1 MTDHLTKVA
10 QDLQFAMG
18 LTPDEESLVHKRT
31 ESAAKLRHLP
41 PELAYALTGDLPL
54 TNSPGANVEL
64 QKALEMTKDPSRSK
78 LTGLAYGLPA
88 AAAGALLANLV
99 SGGDTAATLGGAA
112 VAGGGVGYMA
122 HRGEQAK
129 QQRMGGNLARLRGQ
143 YDQARSFAVQQAMQ
157 AMEQQTMADE
167 LERALGSLQQQ
178 QGRGGQR
185 YLPMPKAADIQMS
198 VGPFFDASDPKR
210 GKVPTKSL
218 PPDPV
223 ETEDPNRGY
232 AGEKYG
238 EMFGELPI
246 LEITPEMRQS
256 IHDIAYGMRKQAN
269 PGIDLKELSPE
280 QAQALWAQMEQQREG
295 FFDPMDEPIQSMDQ
309 LKDIAKRMGHIE
321 EVGARS
327 GAARALLGGAAP
339 IAAGAGIG
347 ALAGSQLADRPG
359 LGALLGMLTG
369 LPFAVP
375 AARAAAGTVGG
386 RTEKRNLE
394 GALAVIRRMQGKE
407 AQAMPGGK
415 GSGNGMGVT
424 GAPTPP
430 KMDNMGV
437 GAPRQTAPAGTGLV
451 DTPKPATTPPGMT
464 RAVIGNQPKPKN
476 TVLNPTSNVAAGVV
490 PPQPPKFSGM

>member
-18 LTPDEESLVHKRT
+18 LSPDEESLVHRRT
-31 ESAAKLRHLP
+31 ESASKLRHLP

-64 QKALEMTKDPSRSK
+64 QKALEMAKDPSRSK
-78 LTGLAYGLPA
+78 LMGMAYGLPA
-88 AAAGALLANLV
+88 AAAGALLGNLV
-99 SGGDTAATLGGAA
+99 SGGDMAATLGGAG
-112 VAGGGVGYMA
+112 VAGAGVGYMA

-157 AMEQQTMADE
+157 AVEQQAMADE
-167 LERALGSLQQQ
+167 LEKALGTLQQR
-178 QGRGGQR
+178 QGQGGQR
-185 YLPMPKAADIQMS
+185 YLPLPKEADIQMS
-198 VGPFFDASDPKR
+198 AGPFFDASDPKR
-210 GKVPTKSL
+210 GKSPMKPL

-238 EMFGELPI
+238 S
-246 LEITPEMRQS
+246 LEITSEMRAS
-256 IHDIAYGMRKQAN
+256 IHEVLVGMRKEAD
-269 PGIDLKELSPE
+269 PLSQLQNLTPE
-280 QAQALWAQMEQQREG
+280 QAREVWAGMEQQREG
-295 FFDPMDEPIQSMDQ
+295 FFDPMDEPIQSMEQ

-327 GAARALLGGAAP
+327 GAARAFLGGAAP
-339 IAAGAGIG
+339 LAAGAGIG
-347 ALAGSQLADRPG
+347 AIAGSQLADRPG
-359 LGALLGMLTG
+359 LGALLGLLTG

-375 AARAAAGTVGG
+375 AARAAAGTVGKG
-386 RTEKRNLE
+386 TEKRNLE
-394 GALAVIRRMQGKE
+394 GALAVIQRMQGKE
-407 AQAMPGGK
+407 AQSMPGGT
-415 GSGNGMGVT
+415 GNGMGVT

-437 GAPRQTAPAGTGLV
+437 GAPRQTAPAGTGLSAP
-451 DTPKPATTPPGMT
+451 PKPATNMPGMT
-464 RAVIGNQPKPKN
+464 RSVISNQPKPKN
-476 TVLNPTSNVAAGVV
+476 TVLNPTSNIAAGVM
-490 PPQPPKFSGM
+490 PPQAPKFSG

>member
-10 QDLQFAMG
+10 QDLQFATG
-18 LTPDEESLVHKRT
+18 LTPDEESLVHRRT

-54 TNSPGANVEL
+54 TTSPGANVEL
-64 QKALEMTKDPSRSK
+64 QKALEMAKDPSRSK
-78 LTGLAYGLPA
+78 LTGMAYGLPA
-88 AAAGALLANLV
+88 AALGALLGNLV
-99 SGGDTAATLGGAA
+99 SGGDTAATLAGAG

-143 YDQARSFAVQQAMQ
+143 YDQSRSMAVQQAMQ

-167 LERALGSLQQQ
+167 LERALGSLQQR
-178 QGRGGQR
+178 QGQGGQR

-198 VGPFFDASDPKR
+198 AGPFFDASDPKR
-210 GKVPTKSL
+210 GKSPMKPL

-238 EMFGELPI
+238 E
-246 LEITPEMRQS
+246 ITPEMRRS
-256 IHDIAYGMRKQAN
+256 IHDIAHNMRKQAN
-269 PGIDLKELSPE
+269 PDTELGELSPE
-280 QAQALWAQMEQQREG
+280 QAQALWQHMEQQRAG

-321 EVGARS
+321 GVGARS

-347 ALAGSQLADRPG
+347 ALAGSQIADRPG
-359 LGALLGMLTG
+359 LGALLGMLSG

-394 GALAVIRRMQGKE
+394 GAMAVLQRMQGKE
-407 AQAMPGGK
+407 AQAK
-415 GSGNGMGVT
+415 ATGNSMGVT

-430 KMDNMGV
+430 KIDNMGV
-437 GAPRQTAPAGTGLV
+437 GAPRQTAPAGTGLSEP
-451 DTPKPATTPPGMT
+451 PKPATNMPGMT
-464 RAVIGNQPKPKN
+464 RSVIGNQPKPKN
-476 TVLNPTSNVAAGVV
+476 TVLNPTSNVAAGVI
-490 PPQPPKFSGM
+490 PPQPPRFSGM